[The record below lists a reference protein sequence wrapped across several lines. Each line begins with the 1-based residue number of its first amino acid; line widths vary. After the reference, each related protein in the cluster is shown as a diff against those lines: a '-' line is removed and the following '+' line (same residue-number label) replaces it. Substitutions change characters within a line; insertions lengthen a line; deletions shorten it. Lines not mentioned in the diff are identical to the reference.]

1 VPAPLSHREIPLP
14 NKTSRAATRSAAEH
28 FMRNGTGLA
37 LSGAELDQPARA
49 HDATRDRDCEGSVMN
64 KKGFTLI
71 ELMIVVMVI
80 GVLVAIAIPNYTQI
94 TVKAKDAG
102 VKANSHA
109 VQVAAE
115 DFAVK
120 NDGIY
125 ASDLTDVCPSGETI
139 IDALPQ
145 NQRLANPFTRARTEP
160 VDGAAASKGETGYEP
175 VVDGTGTNV
184 GYVITGQGHSGQ
196 QVCRLT
202 NGL

>member
-1 VPAPLSHREIPLP
+1 MPPSRREIPLP
-14 NKTSRAATRSAAEH
+14 NETSHTATRSVREPV
-28 FMRNGTGLA
+28 MPDGTGLA
-37 LSGAELDQPARA
+37 LPGAELNRPALA
-49 HDATRDRDCEGSVMN
+49 HDAIARNDCGGTVMN

-71 ELMIVVMVI
+71 ELMVVVMVI

-120 NDGIY
+120 NDGVY
-125 ASDLTDVCPSGETI
+125 ASDLTDVCPSGETL

-160 VDGAAASKGETGYEP
+160 VDGAASSKGETGYEP
-175 VVDGTGTNV
+175 IVDGSGMNI
-184 GYVITGQGHSGQ
+184 GYVITGLGHSGQ